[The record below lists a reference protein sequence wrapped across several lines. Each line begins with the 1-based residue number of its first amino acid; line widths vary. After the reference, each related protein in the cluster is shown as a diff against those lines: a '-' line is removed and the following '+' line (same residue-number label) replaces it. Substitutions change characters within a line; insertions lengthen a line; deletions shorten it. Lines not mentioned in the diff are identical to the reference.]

1 MDRNRHTFVIT
12 EGMMDEL
19 RMTEY
24 KFNSNIKR
32 FLKELL
38 TNPVKARPTEMLQLY
53 GFNRNRLLSYL
64 LRNNMIEKNEEIC
77 DKDGDGNLRTAT
89 MKISFK
95 VPKKNF
101 DHNLKKMYI
110 KFFENNDRDGDML
123 TEDGEGATSCVSVGG
138 GDAYN
143 SSGQFITPIT
153 KEPLRREMYP
163 YTLHGNEEK
172 GDKKKKEKAIK

>member
-24 KFNSNIKR
+24 KFNSNIKK

-64 LRNNMIEKNEEIC
+64 LRNSMIEKNEEIC
-77 DKDGDGNLRTAT
+77 DKDGDGNPRTAT

-143 SSGQFITPIT
+143 SSGQVIGRLNKQIIS
-153 KEPLRREMYP
+153 REMYP
-163 YTLHGNEEK
+163 YTLHLGEK
-172 GDKKKKEKAIK
+172 RGKKKRKK